1 MSEWKIRD
9 GDLPFLSEF
18 PVLYGITDYS
28 DSLWNMTDG
37 ELPYKKAFPKLY
49 KFTEAP
55 ESVWGIKDG
64 ELPYKSSFPEMCG
77 IDIRPDPE
85 PGPYGGDTMI
95 QIYRDYITSGGE
107 MIDMFMDSVYDLP
120 AGGVIDGKQAS
131 LGSSAIDVST
141 GAVYR
146 VTSFGVW
153 INQSTGKKT
162 IQISEQPED
171 VEVTAGEDAAFT
183 VAASGY
189 SLSYKWQSS
198 SDGTS
203 WSDIS
208 GATETTYT
216 LTTEGTDNGKSFRC
230 VITDG
235 DSNSIN
241 TDAASLTVNTP
252 PEPEP
257 DPEPEPEPEPDPD
270 PDLEDNPDN
279 TDPSENGEG

>member
-1 MSEWKIRD
+1 
-9 GDLPFLSEF
+9 
-18 PVLYGITDYS
+18 
-28 DSLWNMTDG
+28 MT
-37 ELPYKKAFPKLY
+37 
-49 KFTEAP
+49 
-55 ESVWGIKDG
+55 
-64 ELPYKSSFPEMCG
+64 
-77 IDIRPDPE
+77 
-85 PGPYGGDTMI
+85 
-95 QIYRDYITSGGE
+95 QINKDYITNGGE
-107 MIDMFMDSVYDLP
+107 VFEIFIDSTDDLP
-120 AGGVIDGKQAS
+120 AEGIIDGRKAA

-141 GAVYR
+141 GTTYR
-146 VTSFGVW
+146 INSSGVW
-153 INQSTGKKT
+153 INQSTGAKT
-162 IQISEQPED
+162 IQITEQPED
-171 VEVTAGEDAAFT
+171 AEVTAGEDAAFT

-241 TDAASLTVNTP
+241 SDAASLTVNTP

-257 DPEPEPEPEPDPD
+257 DPDPD
-270 PDLEDNPDN
+270 SEEDN
-279 TDPSENGEG
+279 TDEGGGE